1 VLAQVLNRSGWA
13 RAKAGEFGMIRR
25 VLMAAL
31 ALATAFSLSGCSEGG
46 IILPK
51 GTLPPCS
58 TSPTSA
64 IHVED
69 LSSQTCDL
77 TGYELIF
84 PDGYRLK
91 APPRGNLTSGQIC
104 HAKHTPNPSGQT
116 VCSGDYYASNLGG
129 WGVDAWY
136 VSKDRKHTT
145 YWGTPTAVKT
155 EKAHHAR

>member
-1 VLAQVLNRSGWA
+1 VLKQIRMGAQ
-13 RAKAGEFGMIRR
+13 KAGELSMIRR
-25 VLMAAL
+25 VLVATL

-46 IILPK
+46 IVLPK
-51 GTLPPCS
+51 GTVPPCS
-58 TSPTSA
+58 SSPISA
-64 IHVED
+64 IQVED
-69 LSSQTCDL
+69 LSQQTCDL

-104 HAKHTPNPSGQT
+104 HAKYTPNPSGQT
-116 VCSGDYYASNLGG
+116 VCSGEYYASNLGV

-136 VSKDRKHTT
+136 VSEDQKHTT
-145 YWGTPTAVKT
+145 YWGTPTAVKA